1 MKVSEYCA
9 DKLFYIR
16 ELQYCRKTD
25 IFDVNYYV
33 FEKEDDAADFMMI
46 AKSQNEDNIYTWV
59 DKDEEVL
66 EFVNLKDKEIQVFS

>member
-9 DKLFYIR
+9 NELFYIR

-25 IFDVNYYV
+25 TFDVNYYV

-66 EFVNLKDKEIQVFS
+66 EFVNLKDKEIQAFS